1 MGTSIF
7 FKIWWRSIVRH
18 LAIKTILPFRLMAAV
33 YLKGYILPLISE
45 YSDREVES
53 YKTMSICLS
62 IDISPTN
69 ETTESFIYKG
79 PGVAF

>member
-1 MGTSIF
+1 
-7 FKIWWRSIVRH
+7 
-18 LAIKTILPFRLMAAV
+18 MAAV

-62 IDISPTN
+62 IKISPTN

>member
-1 MGTSIF
+1 
-7 FKIWWRSIVRH
+7 
-18 LAIKTILPFRLMAAV
+18 MAAV

-62 IDISPTN
+62 INISPTN
-69 ETTESFIYKG
+69 ETIESFIFKC
-79 PGVAF
+79 PGVA